1 MLDVPG
7 DTGCSHVPMAG
18 MPADVVQVLLDAA
31 N

>member
-7 DTGCSHVPMAG
+7 DTGSHVPMAG